1 MENKK
6 TTRFKIGEIV
16 YLKTDFEQ
24 LPRMVTGILMRP
36 YGLIYHLSNNTIE
49 TTHYQI
55 EISKDVDEMIKLL

>member
-1 MENKK
+1 MEKK
-6 TTRFKIGEIV
+6 KSMRFKIGEIV

-24 LPRMVTGILMRP
+24 LPRIVTGILMRP
-36 YGLIYHLSNNTIE
+36 YGLIYYLSNNTTE